1 MKKLILGTA
10 AVVAL
15 GLTPAFAED
24 HGHAAM
30 EAAPAMAAEATATT
44 MAADAVESKTIADL
58 AVATPDLSTLVAALT
73 AAEWVE
79 PLKGT
84 GPFTVFAPTNE
95 AFAKLDPAV
104 LADLL
109 KPENKEKLAAILK
122 YHVVPGKIAAAD
134 AKGAAVDLTT
144 LNGAIVKV
152 DGKGEVVKVGDATV
166 TSADI
171 IASNGVIHLIDTVI
185 MPPAAAT
192 TTE

>member
-10 AVVAL
+10 AVMAL

-24 HGHAAM
+24 HGHGAM
-30 EAAPAMAAEATATT
+30 EAPKETAAPAAASSE
-44 MAADAVESKTIADL
+44 AVEAKTIADL
-58 AVATPDLSTLVAALT
+58 AVATPNLSTLVSALT

-79 PLKGT
+79 PLKGA

-109 KPENKEKLAAILK
+109 KPENKDKLAAILK

-134 AKGAAVDLTT
+134 AKGATVDLTT
-144 LNGAIVKV
+144 LNGAVVKV
-152 DGKGEVVKVGDATV
+152 DGKGDVVKVGEATV
-166 TSADI
+166 SKTDI

-185 MPPAAAT
+185 MPPAAPVK
-192 TTE
+192 TE

>member
-1 MKKLILGTA
+1 MTILESLSDVIDGKRG
-10 AVVAL
+10 AL
-15 GLTPAFAED
+15 RAHSGGPT
-24 HGHAAM
+24 
-30 EAAPAMAAEATATT
+30 
-44 MAADAVESKTIADL
+44 L
-58 AVATPDLSTLVAALT
+58 AG
-73 AAEWVE
+73 EY
-79 PLKGT
+79 
-84 GPFTVFAPTNE
+84 
-95 AFAKLDPAV
+95 
-104 LADLL
+104 
-109 KPENKEKLAAILK
+109 NKEKLAAILK

>member
-30 EAAPAMAAEATATT
+30 EAAPAAAATT
-44 MAADAVESKTIADL
+44 EAAPAVVDALEAKTIADL
-58 AVATPDLSTLVAALT
+58 AVATPDLTTLVAALT

-84 GPFTVFAPTNE
+84 GPFTVFAPTNA

-122 YHVVPGKIAAAD
+122 YHVVPGKIASAD
-134 AKGAAVDLTT
+134 AKGAAADLIT
-144 LNGAIVKV
+144 LNGTVKI
-152 DGKGEVVKVGDATV
+152 EVQGDVAKVGEATV

-171 IASNGVIHLIDTVI
+171 VASNGVIHLIDTVL
-185 MPPAAAT
+185 MPPAADAT
-192 TTE
+192 KTE